1 MAVAGPSL
9 APATLPGLRPA
20 GRLPGGRWRAAPVE
34 WSPRL
39 RGFASRRG
47 HPRGTQRGLAARCVP
62 GGGRPAACLGVDGR
76 V

>member
-1 MAVAGPSL
+1 
-9 APATLPGLRPA
+9 LPGLRPA

-47 HPRGTQRGLAARCVP
+47 HPRGTRRGLA
-62 GGGRPAACLGVDGR
+62 PAACL
-76 V
+76 